1 VTRRSMAAGR
11 RLREAGQAS
20 IELLGILPV
29 VVLVALAGAQ
39 ALAAGLAHTAAGGA
53 AEAAAM
59 AVLQG
64 GDPQRAA
71 RAAAPGWARE
81 RVTVR
86 VSGRHV
92 RVRVVPPALV
102 PGTERMLTADAQADA
117 GPVS

>member
-1 VTRRSMAAGR
+1 VSRRLPAGR
-11 RLREAGQAS
+11 RGAEAGQAS
-20 IELLGILPV
+20 IELLGVVPV
-29 VVLVALAGAQ
+29 VVLVALAGAE

-92 RVRVVPPALV
+92 RVRVAPPALV
-102 PGTERMLTADAQADA
+102 PGTERLLTADAQADA
-117 GPVS
+117 GPAS